1 MELNKIYNENCFNT
15 MERLCNNNKK
25 VDVILTSPPYN
36 TSRIG
41 RKDRYS
47 TRYIGFEDNKTDE
60 EYISWTNKLFESFDK
75 ILKEDGCVL
84 YNISYSSEK
93 PDLLWR
99 VIGSII
105 EKTNFTTAD
114 CIIWKKKSAL
124 PNNVSKNKLTRIV
137 EFVFVFC
144 RKSELQTFEC
154 NKKVKSINP
163 RTNQKYYENIFNFI
177 EAPNNDGV
185 CDLNKSTYS
194 SELCEKLIGL
204 YSKSGEVVY
213 DPFMGTGT
221 TAIGCIKTGNNYVG
235 SEISL
240 EQVEYANNRICKFKN
255 TED

>member
-1 MELNKIYNENCFNT
+1 MELNKIYNESCFKT
-15 MERLCNNNKK
+15 MERFCNSNKK
-25 VDVILTSPPYN
+25 VDIVLTSPPYN

-60 EYISWTNKLFESFDK
+60 EYIDWTNQLFESFDK
-75 ILKEDGCVL
+75 VLKKDGCVL

-99 VIGSII
+99 VIGSVI
-105 EKTNFTTAD
+105 ENTNFTTAD

-163 RTNQKYYENIFNFI
+163 RTNQNYYENIFNFI

-204 YSKSGEVVY
+204 YSKNGEVVY

-235 SEISL
+235 SEIRL
-240 EQVEYANNRICKFKN
+240 EQVEYANDRVCKFKN